1 VQHLAHVTRHCPGQ
15 YVNIQIVPPSLS
27 TTSYAI
33 LGLLS
38 VRSWTT
44 YELAKQVQRSLG
56 WFWPRA
62 ERKLYDEPKRL
73 VATGLANSEREMTGA
88 RPRTVYAVTRRGRS
102 ALRRWLDDA
111 PAPPTLEFEGM
122 VKVFFADGG
131 TLGQLRATLT
141 SIADTAEARLAELEA
156 KVEELAGDDAPF
168 AERLHLNALGLRF
181 MLDHERSI
189 AGWARWALDQTTVW
203 RSTADAGSWDHRQ
216 ALNEQGT
223 RRPNE
228 REPLVRT

>member
-1 VQHLAHVTRHCPGQ
+1 MPAA
-15 YVNIQIVPPSLS
+15 IS

-73 VATGLANSEREMTGA
+73 VASGLAKSEREMTGA
-88 RPRTVYAVTRRGRS
+88 RASTVYAVTRQGRA
-102 ALRRWLDDA
+102 ALRRWLDEP

-122 VKVFFADGG
+122 VKVFFAESG
-131 TLGQLRATLT
+131 TLEQLRATLT
-141 SIADTAEARLAELEA
+141 AIAETADERLAELEA
-156 KVEELAGDDAPF
+156 KVEELAGDEVPF
-168 AERLHLNALGLRF
+168 SERLHLNALGLRF
-181 MLDHERSI
+181 VLDHERSI
-189 AGWARWALDQTTVW
+189 TQWARWALDQTDGW
-203 RSTADAGSWDHRQ
+203 RSATDPGSWDHRR
-216 ALNEQGT
+216 AFE
-223 RRPNE
+223 
-228 REPLVRT
+228 